1 MTQSKSTK
9 RALLAS
15 ALSILVCVALL
26 VGTTFAW
33 FTDSVTNKGNRIE
46 AGSLKVDLL
55 MDKGKNG
62 NYESIANGTGDIFS
76 AETGNG
82 ILWEPGKTEIVYL
95 AVQNKGSLAINY
107 NLLFD
112 ITDGDPGLIG
122 SLEYAVLDGKQ
133 AADVT
138 AKSWEELKAIDGA
151 QVGELQAGET
161 TAAPNGTLDEIVRG
175 EENETDYFALAVHM
189 KENAGN
195 EYQNGSI
202 TIDLTL
208 VAKQAMAEEDGFGS
222 NEYDKDASYPVS
234 VDVEDL
240 DSLEDAL
247 NNTGAPVEINV
258 TQSITD
264 GKSLTVTG
272 DVTMNLGNNTL
283 NLHGMTVVGA
293 GIKVENGGSMTI
305 NAEAN
310 KGLVYTAGS
319 LTTDGNGSTLTVN
332 GGNYGVSGSKSA
344 QVTAQNGSNIYLND
358 GIFSNSGYQ
367 GHAVMATSGSTV
379 TISGGSF
386 SVSGAESTALYADG
400 GTIVVDNCKFS
411 YINGK
416 RYAVANGGQILV
428 SKTVSPSQPTSVAA
442 GCIVNDNG
450 DGYWLISEN

>member
-55 MDKGKNG
+55 MDKAQDG
-62 NYESIANGTGDIFS
+62 NYASIANGTGDIFS
-76 AETGNG
+76 EAAGNG
-82 ILWEPGKTEIVYL
+82 INWEPGKTEIVYL

-112 ITDGDPGLIG
+112 IVDGDPGLIG
-122 SLEYAVLDGKQ
+122 SLEYAVLDGKK

-264 GKSLTVTG
+264 ARGLPAITG
-272 DVTMNLGNNTL
+272 DVTMNLGKNMISSGSSTI
-283 NLHGMTVVGA
+283 VGA
-293 GIKVENGGSMTI
+293 NIQVEDGGSLTI

-310 KGLVYTAGS
+310 SYGFDYTAGA
-319 LTTDGNGSTLTVN
+319 LTADNGTLTVN
-332 GGNYGVSGSKSA
+332 GGRYGVSGYKSA
-344 QVTAQNGSNIYLND
+344 QVAAQNGSNIYLND
-358 GIFSNSGYQ
+358 GIFSNSGAE

-428 SKTVSPSQPTSVAA
+428 SKTVSPNQPTSVAA
-442 GCIVNDNG
+442 GCVVSDNG